1 MLWSNRG
8 QMIKKV
14 NLTIF
19 NILDKQI
26 VRWALFGGLVY
37 CALMMEFTGSM
48 FSKLLFSHLL
58 TETIDEVELRRKTG
72 YIW

>member
-1 MLWSNRG
+1 MLWSSRG
-8 QMIKKV
+8 QTIKKV

-26 VRWALFGGLVY
+26 VRWALFSGLVY

-72 YIW
+72 

>member
-19 NILDKQI
+19 NTLDKQI
-26 VRWALFGGLVY
+26 VRWALFSGLVY